1 MIRNG
6 KRRWFMALGGS
17 VEPVAECEAA
27 SWITDV
33 RLKLINGVIVTA
45 ANQVDAMIDL
55 GLQHSHC

>member
-1 MIRNG
+1 
-6 KRRWFMALGGS
+6 MALGGS
-17 VEPVAECEAA
+17 GKPVAECEAA